1 MVLQKKI
8 KNKVLVTGGSGFIGS
23 HFIDLLLKKKF
34 KVINIDIIKN
44 NYLKKNINFS
54 NYLFVKCDICSK
66 EKVKKIFKNYEFDYV
81 VNFAAE
87 SHVDK
92 SIDSPKK
99 FFETNVLGSLN
110 LLNNLRMLKPN
121 VRFVQ
126 ISTDEVFGSLS
137 KKEKSFTVSNNFKP
151 NSPYSSSKASAD
163 LLVRSYY
170 KTYGVNA
177 SSTHSSNNFGE
188 RQNPEKLIPMTLTA
202 LSNRQPI
209 PIYGNGKN
217 IRDWIYVKD
226 NCRAIFEVM
235 KNGKKGRNYMIG
247 GNNEI
252 GNIDLIKKI
261 IFYYHKFINK
271 KNNFNNNIIFV
282 ADRLGHDFRYSV
294 SMKSF
299 IKEFKFK
306 FENSFIYN
314 LKKTISHYIIN
325 QKYYKKLRNQNKW
338 LTKKYEKFE
347 KR

>member
-1 MVLQKKI
+1 MKRT
-8 KNKVLVTGGSGFIGS
+8 VLVTGGSGFIGS
-23 HFIDLLLKKKF
+23 HFIELLIKKNF
-34 KVINIDIIKN
+34 KVINVDIVKN
-44 NYLKKNINFS
+44 NFFEKNINYS
-54 NYLFVKCDICSK
+54 SYVFVKCDICSK

-92 SIDSPKK
+92 SIDGPKK
-99 FFETNVLGSLN
+99 FFETNVLGTLN
-110 LLNNLRMLKPN
+110 LLENVRILKPKI
-121 VRFVQ
+121 RFVQ

-137 KKEKSFTVSNNFKP
+137 PKEKPFTTNSNFKP

-163 LLVRSYY
+163 HLVRSYY
-170 KTYGVNA
+170 KTYDINT

-188 RQNPEKLIPMTLTA
+188 RQNPEKLIPMTLTV

-226 NCRAIFEVM
+226 NCRAVFEVM
-235 KNGKKGRNYMIG
+235 KNGKKGRGYMIG

-252 GNIDLIKKI
+252 SNIDLIKKI
-261 IFYYHKFINK
+261 VSYYFKFYNK
-271 KNNFNNNIIFV
+271 KNNFNDNIIFV
-282 ADRLGHDFRYSV
+282 KDRLGHDFRYSV

-306 FENSFIYN
+306 FKQSFIFN
-314 LKKTISHYIIN
+314 LKKTISHYILY
-325 QKYYKKLRNQNKW
+325 QKYYKQIRNQNKW
-338 LTKKYEKFE
+338 LKKKYGTFGK
-347 KR
+347 KNQALK